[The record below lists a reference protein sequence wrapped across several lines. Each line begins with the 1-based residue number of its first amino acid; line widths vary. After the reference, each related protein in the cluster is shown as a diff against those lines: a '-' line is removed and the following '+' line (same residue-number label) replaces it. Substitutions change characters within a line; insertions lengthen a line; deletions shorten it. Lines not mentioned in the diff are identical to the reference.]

1 MNKLVKVVFVIFF
14 IFAGFCVSAQS
25 ALSQRYLKSANEKLA
40 QGDYQR
46 AFEYINYVM
55 DTYEPDSIPQ
65 EVQVSAE
72 NIYYSYLDSVK
83 DEGNSYTFV
92 RIVEKVQK
100 YPVVNSDRVLA
111 LIKAISQGETL
122 TPAVSASR
130 EKAEPEVVEKGLSKE
145 DLYEIIKMLEKS
157 NAQRDE
163 KILEQFSQQGKMNQ
177 EFLQEAISKSSES
190 QLANSESTQT
200 TIIIVGVVI
209 GVLFLSAMIAF
220 IVIGVNSA
228 KTAKE
233 NQKQFTQTL
242 MALANVT
249 ESSSVLLGQGSS
261 MRIAAS
267 GTGVPAID
275 LMAQD
280 NSLSPKERDEIKAL
294 TAKCVVLGREIDS
307 VTGRKNNSKHVAEV
321 IYELSNIFGLSEREI
336 LLNFAAALVYD
347 VGFLSVDRNLFYLDR
362 AYTEEERLS
371 LESHTKFQREKLD
384 FVPDKYMEIFENA
397 VQQHHE
403 NIDGSGYPGGLK
415 GQEISLIGRMLRIA
429 ESYIAM
435 ISKRTYREITDKE
448 AAVKELYKYPNL
460 YDISVV
466 ELLENII

>member
-1 MNKLVKVVFVIFF
+1 MNKSVKVVFVIFF

-25 ALSQRYLKSANEKLA
+25 ALSQRYLSSANEKLA

-145 DLYEIIKMLEKS
+145 DLSEIIKMLEKS

-190 QLANSESTQT
+190 QLANS
-200 TIIIVGVVI
+200 VVLKT
-209 GVLFLSAMIAF
+209 GL
-220 IVIGVNSA
+220 NS
-228 KTAKE
+228 
-233 NQKQFTQTL
+233 
-242 MALANVT
+242 
-249 ESSSVLLGQGSS
+249 
-261 MRIAAS
+261 R
-267 GTGVPAID
+267 ID
-275 LMAQD
+275 LW
-280 NSLSPKERDEIKAL
+280 NE
-294 TAKCVVLGREIDS
+294 
-307 VTGRKNNSKHVAEV
+307 
-321 IYELSNIFGLSEREI
+321 
-336 LLNFAAALVYD
+336 
-347 VGFLSVDRNLFYLDR
+347 
-362 AYTEEERLS
+362 
-371 LESHTKFQREKLD
+371 
-384 FVPDKYMEIFENA
+384 
-397 VQQHHE
+397 
-403 NIDGSGYPGGLK
+403 
-415 GQEISLIGRMLRIA
+415 
-429 ESYIAM
+429 
-435 ISKRTYREITDKE
+435 
-448 AAVKELYKYPNL
+448 AVKNQTRIFVGLGVGNNE
-460 YDISVV
+460 
-466 ELLENII
+466 

>member
-1 MNKLVKVVFVIFF
+1 MNKSVKVVFVIFF

-25 ALSQRYLKSANEKLA
+25 ALSQRYLSSANEKLA

-145 DLYEIIKMLEKS
+145 DLSEIIKMLEKS

-200 TIIIVGVVI
+200 TIIIVGVVV
-209 GVLFLSAMIAF
+209 GVLFLSAIIAF
-220 IVIGVNSA
+220 IIIGLHSA

-242 MALANVT
+242 MALVKASENGST
-249 ESSSVLLGQGSS
+249 LGQGGD
-261 MRIAAS
+261 MKLVGT

-280 NSLSPKERDEIKAL
+280 NSLSQKERDEIKAI
-294 TAKCVVLGREIDS
+294 TAQCVLLGKEIDTA
-307 VTGRKNNSKHVAEV
+307 TGRKNNSKHVAEV
-321 IYELSNIFGLSEREI
+321 VYELSNAYGLSEREI

-384 FVPDKYMEIFENA
+384 FIPDRYMEIFENA

>member
-1 MNKLVKVVFVIFF
+1 MNKSVKVVFVIFF

-25 ALSQRYLKSANEKLA
+25 ALSQRYLNSANEKLA

-122 TPAVSASR
+122 TPAVSASQ

-145 DLYEIIKMLEKS
+145 DLSEIIKMLEKS

-200 TIIIVGVVI
+200 TIIIVGVVV
-209 GVLFLSAMIAF
+209 GVLFLSAIIAF
-220 IVIGVNSA
+220 IIIGLHSA

-242 MALANVT
+242 MALVKASENGST
-249 ESSSVLLGQGSS
+249 LGQGGD
-261 MRIAAS
+261 MKLVGT

-280 NSLSPKERDEIKAL
+280 NSLSQKERDEIKAI
-294 TAKCVVLGREIDS
+294 TAQCVLLGKEIDTA
-307 VTGRKNNSKHVAEV
+307 TGRKNNSKHVAEV
-321 IYELSNIFGLSEREI
+321 VYELSNAYGLSEREI

-384 FVPDKYMEIFENA
+384 FIPDRYMEIFENA